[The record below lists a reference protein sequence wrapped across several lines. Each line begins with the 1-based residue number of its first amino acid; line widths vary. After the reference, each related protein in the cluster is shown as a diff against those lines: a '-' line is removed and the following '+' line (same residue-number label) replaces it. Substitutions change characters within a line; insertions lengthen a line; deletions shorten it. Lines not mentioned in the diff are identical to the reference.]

1 MHQFLHSW
9 LAIASIIL
17 PSILLAQYPV
27 VVEAD
32 TIFSANVMPTWEGP
46 ADQVQVLD
54 GAKEWQEA
62 AWNAGFLA
70 ADFNIRQTDSTWL
83 VTLLTG
89 KWYKWVT
96 LRGGNLPLAVRTEVQ
111 FQERYF
117 AAEPIEP
124 MVLQQLFT
132 RIVQV
137 YEESGYPFVSV
148 CLDSLQTDS
157 GRGIKAALHVTPGP
171 LIEIDTFQLSEDVS
185 ISTQYLARYLGVVP
199 GEPYR
204 ESRIRAIEKRIN
216 DLPFLQCT
224 RPPEV
229 LFIRNRATIRLYVK
243 EVQASTFNFLIGI
256 LPNSTQTNGRLLV
269 NGEATLRMEN
279 PFGHGRSLSVDW
291 KNLQPR
297 SPQFKAA
304 LAWPYLFNSPVGVDG
319 TFQLFKR
326 DTFWVDVE
334 GTVGLRYALDGS
346 DYLRFFV
353 KRKVSNLI
361 SIDTQQ
367 VRLTQTLPDR
377 LDLRYNWIGL
387 SYARMRL
394 DYRFNPRKGYKI
406 EGEISG
412 GSRTIRPNP
421 LITAIANDQVDYNVL
436 YDEANAGALSGSIQ
450 LLVEKYW
457 SIGRQSTLLT
467 AYEGGYLYA
476 ASIWTNELYRI
487 GGNKLLRGFDEESI
501 LASQY
506 HIVTAEYRY
515 LLDRNAYLNFF
526 ADAGYIERRAVDQ
539 PLLTNMPVGIGG
551 GIAFATGAGIFEVN
565 YALGRLNAD
574 NPFALRRG
582 RVHLGYVSYF

>member
-1 MHQFLHSW
+1 M
-9 LAIASIIL
+9 AIIL
-17 PSILLAQYPV
+17 LPGILLAQYPV

-32 TIFSANVMPTWEGP
+32 TIFSVGSMPAWEGS
-46 ADQVQVLD
+46 ADQVQVLE
-54 GAKEWQEA
+54 GAKEWQSA

-70 ADFNIRQTDSTWL
+70 ADFTISQTDSSWL
-83 VTLLTG
+83 VTLYTG
-89 KWYKWVT
+89 QRYKWVT
-96 LRGGNLPLAVRTEVQ
+96 LSGGNVPIAVRSDVQ

-117 AAEPIEP
+117 AAEPIRP
-124 MVLQQLFT
+124 LALQQLFA

-148 CLDSLQTDS
+148 SLDSLQPDS
-157 GRGIKAALHVTPGP
+157 ANGIQAALQVTPGP
-171 LIEIDTFQLSEDVS
+171 LIEIDTFQLSGDVS

-199 GEPYR
+199 GEPYQ
-204 ESRIRAIEKRIN
+204 ESSIRAMEKRIN

-256 LPNSTQTNGRLLV
+256 LPNSTQTGGRLLV

-279 PFGHGRSLSVDW
+279 PFGQGRSLSMDW

-326 DTFWVDVE
+326 DTFWIDVE
-334 GTVGLRYALDGS
+334 GTVGLRYALQGN
-346 DYLRFFV
+346 DYLRFFL

-361 SIDTQQ
+361 AIDTQQ
-367 VRLTQTLPDR
+367 IRLTQTLPDR

-394 DYRFNPRKGYKI
+394 DYRFNPRKGYQVV
-406 EGEISG
+406 GEISG

-421 LITAIANDQVDYNVL
+421 LITAVANDQVDYNEL

-450 LLVEKYW
+450 LLAEKYW
-457 SIGRQSTLLT
+457 PIGRQSTLLT

-487 GGNKLLRGFDEESI
+487 GGNQLLRGFDEESI

-515 LLDRNAYLNFF
+515 LLDQNAYFNLF
-526 ADAGYIERRAVDQ
+526 ADAGYVERRAVDQ
-539 PLLTNMPVGIGG
+539 PLLANMPVGIGG

-574 NPFALRRG
+574 NPFTLRRG